1 MIESENTIVSFS
13 PEEDLIH
20 FLLLNASE
28 MPDLGVYNG
37 RMKAILFFFS
47 MSGRKPNKIYE
58 DFSFELLEELYEL
71 LDQEV
76 PLNFQSGLS
85 GIGWTVEY
93 LIKNKYLATDEDTC
107 GKFDKRL
114 FYYLQCD
121 LYKGI
126 DIRQGLNGQLLYW
139 ISRMNNEWAVKKKET
154 VTCFHLSI
162 KKILSELRNHID
174 LLLLTMKEVENKDFT
189 VYQLLIYSKWE
200 FPVVLWSIGECVRL
214 DVCSSLAVDILKD
227 VVYSLH
233 IENMPEENVNKRLLL
248 FSFNSLLKLNMPS
261 LNNRLIILINNL
273 DREINPNHT
282 SESQCQSGV
291 FIMDTAIKDFN
302 SSPM

>member
-13 PEEDLIH
+13 PEEELIH

-47 MSGRKPNKIYE
+47 MSGRKSSKIYE

-76 PLNFQSGLS
+76 PLDFQSGLS

-93 LIKNKYLATDEDTC
+93 LIKSKYLATNEDTC

-126 DIRQGLNGQLLYW
+126 DIRQGLSGQLLYW
-139 ISRMNNEWAVKKKET
+139 ISRMNNKWAVKSKET
-154 VTCFHLSI
+154 VACFHLSI
-162 KKILSELRNHID
+162 KKILSELRNHMD
-174 LLLLTMKEVENKDFT
+174 LLLSTMKEVENKAFT
-189 VYQLLIYSKWE
+189 VYQL
-200 FPVVLWSIGECVRL
+200 
-214 DVCSSLAVDILKD
+214 
-227 VVYSLH
+227 
-233 IENMPEENVNKRLLL
+233 
-248 FSFNSLLKLNMPS
+248 
-261 LNNRLIILINNL
+261 
-273 DREINPNHT
+273 
-282 SESQCQSGV
+282 
-291 FIMDTAIKDFN
+291 
-302 SSPM
+302 

>member
-1 MIESENTIVSFS
+1 M
-13 PEEDLIH
+13 
-20 FLLLNASE
+20 
-28 MPDLGVYNG
+28 
-37 RMKAILFFFS
+37 
-47 MSGRKPNKIYE
+47 
-58 DFSFELLEELYEL
+58 